1 MELIVKAP
9 AKINLFLEISGKR
22 PNGYH
27 NLQTIMQ
34 TVNLCDELTFEL
46 TGTGSISLSVIGPYA
61 QSLPSDDGNIII
73 RAAKMLKEKYNV
85 KQGAKIILQKNI
97 PTEAGLG
104 GGSSDAAATLLTLA
118 RLWNIKITRGEL
130 ENIAI
135 SLGADVPFF
144 LTGGA
149 VLCEGIG
156 EKTSSLFPPVYRKE
170 GERFLISVISE
181 NPLKEFVV
189 GIHDARYFPLSVVLV
204 NPNFSVS
211 TAAVYQ
217 KVKLPFTNPQKI
229 DKIKNLVEN
238 GSLNFTNAHEFC
250 FNRLEDF
257 VLCDYPEIEDIK
269 QFLTKIGCIALM
281 SGSGPTVFGIY
292 DPENK
297 DKIETELKKHSWK
310 YWFVKTI

>member
-9 AKINLFLEISGKR
+9 AKINLFLEITGKR
-22 PNGYH
+22 PTGYH

-34 TVNLCDELTFEL
+34 TVDLCDELTFEL
-46 TGTGSISLSVIGPYA
+46 AETGGISLSVTGPYA

-73 RAAKMLKEKYNV
+73 RAAKMLKEKYNA
-85 KQGAKIILQKNI
+85 KKGAKITLQKNI
-97 PTEAGLG
+97 PTGAGLG
-104 GGSSDAAATLLTLA
+104 GGSSDAASTLVTLA
-118 RLWNIKITRGEL
+118 RLWDIKISRGEL

-144 LTGGA
+144 LIGGA

-156 EKTSSLFPPVYRKE
+156 EKTNSLFPPVYRKE

-189 GIHDARYFPLSVVLV
+189 GIHDERYFPLSVVLV
-204 NPNFSVS
+204 NPNFSVP
-211 TAAVYQ
+211 TASVYQ
-217 KVKLPFTNPQKI
+217 KVKLPFTNPREI
-229 DKIKNLVEN
+229 DRIKNLVEN
-238 GSLNFTNAHEFC
+238 GSLNFTNAGEFC

-257 VLCDYPEIEDIK
+257 VLCDYPDIEDIK
-269 QFLTKIGCIALM
+269 RFLTKMGCTALM
-281 SGSGPTVFGIY
+281 SGSGSTVFGIY
-292 DPENK
+292 DPENR